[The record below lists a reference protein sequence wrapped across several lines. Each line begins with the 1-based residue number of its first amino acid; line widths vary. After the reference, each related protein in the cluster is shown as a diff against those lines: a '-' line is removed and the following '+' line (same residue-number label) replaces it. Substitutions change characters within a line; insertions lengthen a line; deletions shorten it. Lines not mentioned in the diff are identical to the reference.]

1 MWGSSP
7 AGWFGLRVSFSGSRS
22 QAEFSVGS
30 SVHRHRR
37 SELQLLAWRAN
48 RNATGLTELI
58 SGWNTARLKSRLN
71 TCRKSMMRL
80 ATRCPVGH
88 TRVQNQNQNHS
99 CTAHHTD
106 LRNDPETKR
115 LKVWSKLLSDGAT
128 VPPGGQQLQQQT
140 QSIISLDF
148 PSSWPDFLKKLINLY
163 MRGKSICFPE
173 RPWTHRL

>member
-37 SELQLLAWRAN
+37 FELQLLAWHAN

-115 LKVWSKLLSDGAT
+115 LKGLKQTAVWWCNSASWWSTAAT
-128 VPPGGQQLQQQT
+128 ANT
-140 QSIISLDF
+140 IH
-148 PSSWPDFLKKLINLY
+148 PSFL
-163 MRGKSICFPE
+163 
-173 RPWTHRL
+173 